1 MHACMHA
8 WNYKITAAGDHA
20 AGTDYT
26 LVKHSNGAGEGRR
39 FLRVAPAN
47 LREAGSVDTVQRSS
61 PTRVTTEARLAR
73 HNGDQVG
80 KVFEGIN

>member
-8 WNYKITAAGDHA
+8 WNYKIIAAHDHA

-26 LVKHSNGAGEGRR
+26 LLKHSNGAGEGRR

-47 LREAGSVDTVQRSS
+47 LREAGSFDTVFEVELQ
-61 PTRVTTEARLAR
+61 TR
-73 HNGDQVG
+73 HNGGQVG
-80 KVFEGIN
+80 TVLVMK